1 MRRRAMANWKN
12 DFLRDPFDFSEVYT
26 RQRGSRHGSTPDV
39 RPPYMASYGLHGY
52 DPDANWAAARRSSW
66 GVRSTYGPG
75 RYGIEGRPGVNR
87 VGGFGAEGGYGG
99 AGLGS
104 SYYGTARVAAGMG
117 GSYGA
122 GGFEG
127 RGPKGYTR
135 SDGRIEEDV
144 NEVLTRDPEL
154 DASDIEVRVDNG
166 VVELSGTVAG
176 RWAKRR
182 AYDDAEDCPG
192 VREVHSRLKVE
203 RAARARE

>member
-1 MRRRAMANWKN
+1 MANWKN
-12 DFLRDPFDFSEVYT
+12 DFLRDPYDFSEVFS
-26 RQRGSRHGSTPDV
+26 RQRGSRYGSTPDV

-66 GVRSTYGPG
+66 GVRAAYGPG
-75 RYGIEGRPGVNR
+75 RYGIEGRPGLNR
-87 VGGFGAEGGYGG
+87 AGGFGPEGGYGE

-104 SYYGTARVAAGMG
+104 SHYGTARVAGGMG

-135 SDGRIEEDV
+135 RDARIEEDV
-144 NEVLTRDPEL
+144 NEALTRDPAL
-154 DASDIEVRVDNG
+154 DASDIEVRVSGG
-166 VVELSGTVAG
+166 VVELSGTVAD

-182 AYDDAEDCPG
+182 AYDDAEDCSG
-192 VREVHSRLKVE
+192 VREVNNRLKVGQVAE
-203 RAARARE
+203 GRV